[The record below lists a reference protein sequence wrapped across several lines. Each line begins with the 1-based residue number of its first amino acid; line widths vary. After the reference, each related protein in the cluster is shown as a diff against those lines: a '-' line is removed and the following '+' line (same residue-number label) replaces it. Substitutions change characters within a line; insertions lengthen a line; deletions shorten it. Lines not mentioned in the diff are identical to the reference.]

1 MWSSYEPKRPELKPI
16 ISNFGN
22 DVKGKTGTLVSPQTG
37 RPFLG
42 RHVAPPG
49 NNPG

>member
-1 MWSSYEPKRPELKPI
+1 LKPI

-37 RPFLG
+37 ASFAERMAWKK
-42 RHVAPPG
+42 RKKRAA
-49 NNPG
+49 